1 LRTSNYAGKFFPELA
16 VAARTI
22 PAPLVI
28 WRISA
33 QNRCLTKRQAQAS
46 LATCTGKHQ
55 ERAITCK
62 PQSAMDPPECDTSS
76 GTSSGTFIH
85 LPAGHCLVFLSLPY
99 RANALRSL
107 PGPYSAA

>member
-1 LRTSNYAGKFFPELA
+1 
-16 VAARTI
+16 
-22 PAPLVI
+22 
-28 WRISA
+28 
-33 QNRCLTKRQAQAS
+33 
-46 LATCTGKHQ
+46 
-55 ERAITCK
+55 
-62 PQSAMDPPECDTSS
+62 MDPPECDTSS